1 MNLIL
6 WLGMCLS
13 HLRKQEQKVYNE
25 IIHAHR
31 QVVNITITIYLG
43 KGKIMSLQGRESIK
57 ISHQGYNL

>member
-13 HLRKQEQKVYNE
+13 HLCKQEQKVYNE